1 MSTEGFNFSADGKTL
16 LSCDFSQLGTYI
28 TVPDG
33 CTEIADKVFAESP
46 VISVS
51 LPDSVVKIGE
61 NLFSSCDTLQE
72 VKLSNN
78 LTELKPFT
86 FAGCVSLKKVTIS
99 DKVTSFPAGL
109 FFGCSLLES
118 IPLKSINSLEV
129 DVFRDCENIT
139 SVKIPEGVTEIKT
152 GALTGCK
159 KLSSI
164 VFPQS
169 LEKIADRSLAG
180 LSSLTSMSFS
190 GDNEN
195 FFVDEDSG
203 CLYEMTDNGSVLI
216 KCPVNQET
224 IYLIENTCDCHIDA
238 FEGCTSLAEV
248 YASTDAP
255 ETLVNRLMELI
266 PQIDIN
272 SYDESEMN
280 AKASEEISSSS
291 VDDILS
297 QNDSSENSDD
307 DSCPVSISLDDLKL
321 AESKP
326 VVDVN
331 DILSQNSSS
340 EETTSENKSDD
351 QMDID
356 ISEIINS
363 QCIHND
369 DHAEGFRPIS
379 MDELE
384 ALMNKPPVDV
394 STMTENSQTPADNSP
409 DSSSSD
415 SSGISQSEYSS
426 ETETASAETPKRGRG
441 RPRKEKSEEETNEDK
456 PKRGRGRPRKEKSEE
471 EIAAADKPKRGRGR
485 PRKNPDSEETS
496 VSEAGSTE
504 KSSVANFTTTEEPV
518 VQDFTYTE
526 ADEKDLNLSEK
537 KSLLAT
543 ASAKQTAPAQNT
555 NTTDDSNEPRFL
567 RAMKNVAHHQMV
579 LEEKE
584 NEKETVYGEMK
595 ELIVFADGV
604 APSTDDFSSHLVK
617 FSKDVAKKYGFTK
630 IYFFEDLP
638 LDNPEFMYG
647 LKSFGNAKNILYAC
661 NKPCPEKISDDQKE
675 LLDAT
680 GIELPSDKLKNVKGT
695 IAESGLDLPVKIL
708 VQDNYI
714 EGLLYCAEKF
724 RAEHGID

>member
-16 LSCDFSQLGTYI
+16 TGCNFSQLGTNI
-28 TVPDG
+28 IVPDG
-33 CTEIADKVFAESP
+33 CTEIADKVFAEAP
-46 VISVS
+46 IINVT
-51 LPDSVVKIGE
+51 LPDSVTKIGE

-86 FAGCVSLKKVTIS
+86 FAGCSSLKKVTMS
-99 DKVTSFPAGL
+99 DRITSFPAGL
-109 FFGCSLLES
+109 FFGCSSLES
-118 IPLKSINSLEV
+118 IPFTSINSLEV

-139 SVKIPEGVTEIKT
+139 SVTIPEGVTEIKT
-152 GALTGCK
+152 GAFAGCK

-164 VFPQS
+164 AFPQS

-195 FFVDEDSG
+195 FFVDENSG

-224 IYLIENTCDCHIDA
+224 VYLIENTCDCHIDA
-238 FEGCTSLAEV
+238 FEGCSSLAEV

-280 AKASEEISSSS
+280 AEASEESSSS
-291 VDDILS
+291 VNDILS
-297 QNDSSENSDD
+297 QNDSSETSDD
-307 DSCPVSISLDDLKL
+307 DSCPVSISLDDLKT

-331 DILSQNSSS
+331 DILSQNSNT
-340 EETTSENKSDD
+340 EETSSENKSDD

-394 STMTENSQTPADNSP
+394 STMTET
-409 DSSSSD
+409 SSD
-415 SSGISQSEYSS
+415 TNGISQSEASS

-441 RPRKEKSEEETNEDK
+441 RPRKEKSENETTEDK
-456 PKRGRGRPRKEKSEE
+456 PKRGRGRPKKEKTEE

-485 PRKNPDSEETS
+485 PRKNQVSEETS
-496 VSEAGSTE
+496 A
-504 KSSVANFTTTEEPV
+504 
-518 VQDFTYTE
+518 
-526 ADEKDLNLSEK
+526 SEK
-537 KSLLAT
+537 KSSLLAA

-579 LEEKE
+579 IEEKE
-584 NEKETVYGEMK
+584 NEKESVYGEMK

-724 RAEHGID
+724 RAEHGIK

>member
-1 MSTEGFNFSADGKTL
+1 MSDR
-16 LSCDFSQLGTYI
+16 I
-28 TVPDG
+28 
-33 CTEIADKVFAESP
+33 
-46 VISVS
+46 
-51 LPDSVVKIGE
+51 
-61 NLFSSCDTLQE
+61 
-72 VKLSNN
+72 
-78 LTELKPFT
+78 
-86 FAGCVSLKKVTIS
+86 
-99 DKVTSFPAGL
+99 TSFPAGL
-109 FFGCSLLES
+109 FFGCSSLEK
-118 IPLKSINSLEV
+118 IPFTSINSLEV

-139 SVKIPEGVTEIKT
+139 SVTIPEGVTEIKT
-152 GALTGCK
+152 GAFAGCK

-195 FFVDEDSG
+195 FFVDENSG

-224 IYLIENTCDCHIDA
+224 VYLIENTCDCHIDA
-238 FEGCTSLAEV
+238 FEGCSSLAEV

-272 SYDESEMN
+272 SYDESGMN
-280 AKASEEISSSS
+280 AEASEKSSSS
-291 VDDILS
+291 VNDILS
-297 QNDSSENSDD
+297 QNDSSETSDD
-307 DSCPVSISLDDLKL
+307 ASCPVSISLDDLKT

-331 DILSQNSSS
+331 DILSQNSNT
-340 EETTSENKSDD
+340 EETSSENKSDD

-394 STMTENSQTPADNSP
+394 STMTET
-409 DSSSSD
+409 SSD
-415 SSGISQSEYSS
+415 TNGISQSEATS

-441 RPRKEKSEEETNEDK
+441 RPRKEKSEEATEDK
-456 PKRGRGRPRKEKSEE
+456 PKRGRGRPRKEKTEE

-485 PRKNPDSEETS
+485 PRKNPVTEETS
-496 VSEAGSTE
+496 A
-504 KSSVANFTTTEEPV
+504 
-518 VQDFTYTE
+518 
-526 ADEKDLNLSEK
+526 SEK
-537 KSLLAT
+537 KSSLLAA

-555 NTTDDSNEPRFL
+555 NNTDDSNEPRFL

-579 LEEKE
+579 IEEKE
-584 NEKETVYGEMK
+584 NEKESVYGEMK

-695 IAESGLDLPVKIL
+695 IAESGLNLPVKIL

-724 RAEHGID
+724 RAEHGIK

>member
-16 LSCDFSQLGTYI
+16 TGCNFSQLGTNI
-28 TVPDG
+28 IVPDG
-33 CTEIADKVFAESP
+33 CTEIADKVFAEAP
-46 VISVS
+46 VISVT
-51 LPDSVVKIGE
+51 LPDSVTKIGE
-61 NLFSSCDTLQE
+61 NLFSSCDTLQQ
-72 VKLSNN
+72 VKLSNT

-86 FAGCVSLKKVTIS
+86 FAGCSSLKKVTMS
-99 DKVTSFPAGL
+99 DRITSFPAGL
-109 FFGCSLLES
+109 FFGCSSLES
-118 IPLKSINSLEV
+118 IPFTSINSLEV

-139 SVKIPEGVTEIKT
+139 SVTIPEGVTEIKT
-152 GALTGCK
+152 GALSGCK

-195 FFVDEDSG
+195 FFVDENSG

-224 IYLIENTCDCHIDA
+224 VYLIENTCDCHIDA

-272 SYDESEMN
+272 NYDESEN
-280 AKASEEISSSS
+280 T
-291 VDDILS
+291 
-297 QNDSSENSDD
+297 
-307 DSCPVSISLDDLKL
+307 

-331 DILSQNSSS
+331 DILSQNSNS
-340 EETTSENKSDD
+340 EETSSENKSDD

-394 STMTENSQTPADNSP
+394 STMTET
-409 DSSSSD
+409 SSD
-415 SSGISQSEYSS
+415 TNGISQSEASS

-441 RPRKEKSEEETNEDK
+441 RPRKEKSENETTKDK
-456 PKRGRGRPRKEKSEE
+456 PKRGRGRPRKEKTEE

-485 PRKNPDSEETS
+485 PRKNPVPEETS
-496 VSEAGSTE
+496 A
-504 KSSVANFTTTEEPV
+504 
-518 VQDFTYTE
+518 
-526 ADEKDLNLSEK
+526 SEK
-537 KSLLAT
+537 ESSLLAA
-543 ASAKQTAPAQNT
+543 ASAKQTEPAQNT

-579 LEEKE
+579 IEEKE
-584 NEKETVYGEMK
+584 NEKESVYGEMK

-695 IAESGLDLPVKIL
+695 IAESGLNLPVKIL

-724 RAEHGID
+724 RAEHGIK